1 MELSEDIGSMNFR
14 AFLQNN
20 KGIADSNAFFKS
32 DIYSYPSNDQLMHI
46 FLSYFSNMEH
56 TYQEQMEALPCK
68 RLTCDHTFKV
78 SKHIGVVRSLDN
90 AFINQFENLFIDL
103 NENGQAVAWRL
114 TRTTAFK
121 EFGRPTK
128 GFEKL
133 CGRENRQGRLD
144 NGGLLLLHSAII
156 WQGFSWRPS

>member
-1 MELSEDIGSMNFR
+1 
-14 AFLQNN
+14 
-20 KGIADSNAFFKS
+20 
-32 DIYSYPSNDQLMHI
+32 MHI